1 MSTPSEERP
10 ASRPLPADQGWTPE
24 PASADERRVLNAID
38 MDGLLASLGEL
49 IAMDTSGGNERPAQ
63 EWMADFMAGSEME
76 VDRWELDLA
85 TLRRDPSYSEELG
98 RDGALG
104 VVGRLE
110 GGGTD
115 RSGSGGSGSGGSGS
129 GGSGSRRSPAGRTL
143 VLNGHVDVVPA
154 GDGQLWSVPPFE
166 ATIRDGR
173 VYGRGAADMKGGL
186 LCGLFA
192 IRALRDAGVAFPGS
206 VVVQSVVGEEDGGL
220 GTLAAVRR
228 GHIGDA
234 AIVLE
239 PTRLVLAPAQAGAF
253 NFRVTVPGRAAH
265 GALRAE
271 GVDPIDRFI
280 PLYRALQDLERR
292 RNSRH
297 RHPLFRDLELPF
309 ALCVG
314 TICGGVWASTVA
326 ESVTFEGR
334 MGIAP
339 EEDPAA
345 ARREL
350 EAVVATAAAEMATVE
365 PSAASGTRRPDPWLV
380 ENPPSVE
387 WWGGQFSPAVTSV
400 DDPLVATLRD
410 AHRAVSGRPP
420 EVRGMPYGADM
431 RLLANEGGVPTVLY
445 GPGDVRR
452 AHAPD
457 EYVEIAEL
465 ETATKVL
472 ALTILRFCSSAS
484 P

>member
-1 MSTPSEERP
+1 VTLRPEERR
-10 ASRPLPADQGWTPE
+10 ALEAVD
-24 PASADERRVLNAID
+24 V
-38 MDGLLASLGEL
+38 DGLVARLREL
-49 IAMDTSGGNERPAQ
+49 IAIDSSAGRETPAQ
-63 EWMADFMAGSEME
+63 EWMAAFMDDSGLA
-76 VDRWELDLA
+76 VDRWELDLPA
-85 TLRRDPSYSEELG
+85 LRQDPSYSEELD
-98 RDGALG
+98 RASALG
-104 VVGRLE
+104 VVGQW
-110 GGGTD
+110 GGDTG
-115 RSGSGGSGSGGSGS
+115 
-129 GGSGSRRSPAGRTL
+129 PTL

-154 GDGQLWSVPPFE
+154 GEPRLWSVPPFE
-166 ATIRDGR
+166 AAVRDGR
-173 VYGRGAADMKGGL
+173 VYGRGSADMKGGL

-192 IRALRDAGVAFPGS
+192 LRALRAAGVELDGS
-206 VVVQSVVGEEDGGL
+206 VRVQSVVGEEDGGI

-228 GHIGDA
+228 GHTGDA

-253 NFRVTVPGRAAH
+253 NFRVTVPGKAAH

-280 PLYRALQDLERR
+280 PLYRALQALEGE
-292 RNSRH
+292 RNARP
-297 RHPLFRDLELPF
+297 RHPLFRDTELPF

-314 TICGGVWASTVA
+314 TIRGGIWASTVA

-339 EEDPAA
+339 DEDPAA

-350 EAVVATAAAEMATVE
+350 ERAIGDTAE
-365 PSAASGTRRPDPWLV
+365 RDPWLRDH
-380 ENPPSVE
+380 PPTVE
-387 WWGGQFSPAVTSV
+387 WWGGQFSPAATDAGDPIVAAVDTAHADVTGS
-400 DDPLVATLRD
+400 R
-410 AHRAVSGRPP
+410 P

-457 EYVEIAEL
+457 EYIEIDEL
-465 ETATKVL
+465 ETATRVL
-472 ALTILRFCSSAS
+472 VLTILRFCGVR